1 LPYRGCLNMVA
12 YFVITVF
19 LSASLLFSVQPM
31 VAKSLLPVFGGTS
44 AVWTTCMLFYQ
55 TVLLLGYLY
64 AHFVV
69 ERVPKSVQLI
79 GHTALLVLAIVA
91 GVVFDTP
98 VAPPVASSYP
108 IPWLIGQ
115 LALVSGLPFFMIS
128 SAGPLVQSWFARTG
142 HERAHDPYFL
152 YAASNAGSLL
162 GLMAY
167 PFVVEPTLGIGDQ
180 RQIWLIGFGIF
191 TMLSV
196 GAILMARGGAKEL
209 DADGG
214 ASGTAVVDDEDD
226 VGADVVTWGRRLR
239 WMYWGFVPSS
249 MLLGVTSYLT
259 TDVASLP
266 LLWVVPLAVYL
277 LTMIVAFAVDA
288 GKLIRALRRPL
299 VVSVIAS
306 MILILAGNSKNFAP
320 VLPMILVQLF
330 VLALT
335 GLMGHGMLAKD
346 RPHAGRLTEF
356 YLIMSVGGALG
367 GLFNG
372 VVSPLIFDAS
382 YEYHIVLLCALSL
395 LPWVRIRGVEGSG
408 AKRVALLRRVG
419 LPLASFGYVIV
430 VGFGMGWVIRTFGDT
445 SGSVLAN
452 AMLSFAVAIGI
463 PAVLTYL
470 SWKDGLACVLVASA
484 PLLASVVDDS
494 LDPRVRFIERTFYG
508 VHRVVDDVIFD
519 PRDESVVR
527 IRTLMHGTTNHGV
540 QYLREDLEHIPLG
553 YYHTSGPC
561 GGAFALVKSYHP
573 EGARM
578 GVMGLGGGALA
589 SHARDV
595 DTMHFFEIDPTVA
608 WIAKDSGLFT
618 YLDRPEGVIEVDLGD
633 GRLLLERERDRGAE
647 VYDILVMDAFSS
659 DSIPVHLVTREA
671 LQLYFDRLTPEGV
684 LLIHISNR
692 HLDLS
697 ELIKALGYDAGA
709 YVLRKADLEIPV
721 EEELYR
727 FPSVWMA
734 LAKDPNT
741 GQDLIDHAGF
751 VYVQDPNGVRPG
763 FRVWTDQYS
772 NMLSVLRDDSH

>member
-1 LPYRGCLNMVA
+1 MVA

-19 LSASLLFSVQPM
+19 LSATLLFSVQPM

-69 ERVPKSVQLI
+69 ARVSKSVQLF
-79 GHTALLVLAIVA
+79 GHTALLVVAIVA
-91 GVVFDTP
+91 GFVFETP
-98 VAPPVASSYP
+98 AAPPEASSYP

-142 HERAHDPYFL
+142 HARAHDPYFL

-167 PFVVEPTLGIGDQ
+167 PLVVEPTLGIGDQ
-180 RQIWLIGFGIF
+180 RRIWLIGFAVF
-191 TMLSV
+191 TALTV
-196 GAILMARGGAKEL
+196 GAILMSRGGAREI
-209 DADGG
+209 DTDGG
-214 ASGTAVVDDEDD
+214 ASGTALVDDEDD
-226 VGADVVTWGRRLR
+226 VGVDAVTWKRRLR
-239 WMYWGFVPSS
+239 WVYWGFVPSS

-277 LTMIVAFAVDA
+277 VTMIVAFAADS
-288 GKLIRALRRPL
+288 GKLIERLRRPL

-306 MILILAGNSKNFAP
+306 MILILAGESKNFAP
-320 VLPMILVQLF
+320 VVPMILVQMF
-330 VLALT
+330 VLTLT

-356 YLIMSVGGALG
+356 YLIMSIGGALG

-372 VVSPLIFDAS
+372 VVSPLIFDTT

-395 LPWVRIRGVEGSG
+395 LPWARVRGIEGVS
-408 AKRVALLRRVG
+408 AKRRVLLLRFG
-419 LPLASFGYVIV
+419 LPALSFVYVLA
-430 VGFGMGWVIRTFGDT
+430 VGFGMAWIIRSFGDQ

-452 AMLSFAVAIGI
+452 ALLAFGVAIGI
-463 PAVLTYL
+463 PALLTYL
-470 SWKDGLACVLVASA
+470 AWKDGLACVLVAAA
-484 PLLASVVDDS
+484 PLAASVVDDYT
-494 LDPRVRFIERTFYG
+494 DPRIKYKERTFYG
-508 VHRVVDDVIFD
+508 VHMVVDDLVFD
-519 PRDESVVR
+519 TGTEDVVR

-540 QYLREDLEHIPLG
+540 QYLREDLERIPLG

-561 GGAFALVKSYHP
+561 GGAFRLVKSYKP

-578 GVMGLGGGALA
+578 GVMGLGAGAMS
-589 SHARDV
+589 SHARDI
-595 DTMHFFEIDPTVA
+595 DTMRFFEIDPTVA
-608 WIAKDSGLFT
+608 WIAQDSGLFT
-618 YLDRPEGVIEVDLGD
+618 YLDRPEGVIEVELGD
-633 GRLLLERERDRGAE
+633 GRLLLERERDAGAQK
-647 VYDILVMDAFSS
+647 YDILVMDAFSS

-671 LQLYFDRLTPEGV
+671 MELYFDRLSDGGV
-684 LLIHISNR
+684 VLIHISNR
-692 HLDLS
+692 HLDLAP
-697 ELIKALGYDAGA
+697 LIRALGYDGGA
-709 YVLRKADLEIPV
+709 YVLRKADFDIPV
-721 EEELYR
+721 AEELYR

-734 LAKDPNT
+734 LTKDPST
-741 GQDLIDHAGF
+741 GQDLIDEAGF
-751 VYVQDPNGVRPG
+751 LYVQDPKGVRPD

-772 NMLSVLRDDSH
+772 NMLSVLRDDTN

>member
-1 LPYRGCLNMVA
+1 MVA

-69 ERVPKSVQLI
+69 ARVSKAVQLF

-91 GVVFDTP
+91 GFVFDTP
-98 VAPPVASSYP
+98 VAPPEASSYP

-142 HERAHDPYFL
+142 HPRAHDPYFL

-180 RQIWLIGFGIF
+180 RRIWLIGFGVF
-191 TMLSV
+191 TMLTV
-196 GAILMARGGAKEL
+196 GAILMSRGGAK
-209 DADGG
+209 DIDTDGG
-214 ASGTAVVDDEDD
+214 ASGTALVDDEDD
-226 VGADVVTWGRRLR
+226 VGVDVVTWKRRLR
-239 WMYWGFVPSS
+239 WVYWGFVPSS

-277 LTMIVAFAVDA
+277 VTMIVAFAVDS
-288 GKLIRALRRPL
+288 GKLIERLRRPL

-306 MILILAGNSKNFAP
+306 MILILAGDSKNFAP
-320 VLPMILVQLF
+320 AIPMILVQLF
-330 VLALT
+330 VLTLT
-335 GLMGHGMLAKD
+335 GLMGHGMLAHD

-356 YLIMSVGGALG
+356 YLIMSIGGALG
-367 GLFNG
+367 GVFNG
-372 VVSPLIFDAS
+372 VVSPLIFDAT

-395 LPWVRIRGVEGSG
+395 LPWIRVRGLARAA
-408 AKRVALLRRVG
+408 AKRRALLLR
-419 LPLASFGYVIV
+419 FGMPVVSLMYVLT
-430 VGFGMGWVIRTFGDT
+430 VGFNMGWIIDTFGSDGT
-445 SGSVLAN
+445 SMFSNTL
-452 AMLSFAVAIGI
+452 FAFAIAVGV
-463 PAVLTYL
+463 PALLTYL
-470 SWKDGLACVLVASA
+470 AWKDGLACLLVAAA
-484 PLLASVVDDS
+484 PLAASVVDDY
-494 LDPRVRFIERTFYG
+494 LDPRVQFRERTFYG
-508 VHRVVDDVIFD
+508 VHSVVDDVVFD
-519 PRDESVVR
+519 TRTEQFVR

-540 QYLREDLEHIPLG
+540 QYLREELEHIPLG
-553 YYHTSGPC
+553 YYHRSGPC
-561 GGAFALVKSYHP
+561 GAAFALVKSYHP
-573 EGARM
+573 DGARM
-578 GVMGLGGGALA
+578 GVLGLGGGAMA
-589 SHARDV
+589 SHARDI
-595 DTMHFFEIDPTVA
+595 DTMRFFEIDPTVA
-608 WIAKDSGLFT
+608 WIAQDSGLFT
-618 YLDRPEGVIEVDLGD
+618 YLDRPEGVIEVVLGD
-633 GRLLLERERDRGAE
+633 GRLVLEREREAGARK
-647 VYDILVMDAFSS
+647 YDILVMDAFSS

-671 LQLYFDRLTPEGV
+671 LELYFERLREGGV

-692 HLDLS
+692 HLDLAP
-697 ELIKALGYDAGA
+697 LIRALGYDGGA
-709 YVLRKADLEIPV
+709 YVLRKGDFDIPV

-734 LAKDPNT
+734 LTKDPNT
-741 GQDLIDHAGF
+741 GQDLIDQAGF
-751 VYVQDPNGVRPG
+751 IYVKDPEGTKPD